1 MQRVIT
7 PSLYAVFFIY
17 AGIAPERP
25 TGVDLNLPVRLGLSP
40 EAAPAGE
47 WRFGGTLAEG
57 ERCELRGT
65 LAHDTWLVR
74 LTLSLEGEHPPQAWE
89 RLHRRLREL
98 LSDAWEQPD
107 QPRPWG
113 LTLLYHALLPA
124 EEMPDWTA
132 EVLKALSVAGPA
144 SERALPSPEATP
156 FGWLVVLNEQE
167 ADWGD
172 GLSLWQRNLLL
183 LTPLPRE
190 GAVKKHFLSPLVQ
203 GLGRIELYLQKAKYH
218 ARQQEKLGQN
228 LMQLTQWLQEE
239 IALAARTGDFA
250 QLHREQRELEDI
262 ARQFLQFQVYRSYAH
277 TLLNSLRV
285 NLQGFEEHLAHVKL
299 NTPSYE
305 REKGLLHR
313 AVGQAESNL
322 HYVQVVSE
330 GAYLFQD
337 IQRGVEANRLQ
348 RASFL
353 MSTTAVI
360 LAGVTIFNSFLDIW
374 TLSLEGSP
382 YLLPPAWVRI
392 PLGLL
397 AGVSLPL
404 AAYGVIERRKWMAIS
419 WSLLALLVF
428 GLAVLSTIWMN

>member
-17 AGIAPERP
+17 AGIAPDRP
-25 TGVDLNLPVRLGLSP
+25 PSVDLNLPARLGLSP
-40 EAAPAGE
+40 EAAPSGE
-47 WRFGGTLAEG
+47 WRFSGALAEG

-65 LAHDTWLVR
+65 LAHDVWLVR
-74 LTLSLEGEHPPQAWE
+74 ITLSLEGEHPPQVWE
-89 RLHRRLREL
+89 RLYLRLRDL
-98 LSDAWEQPD
+98 LSGAWEQPE

-124 EEMPDWTA
+124 EETPNLTA
-132 EVLKALSVAGPA
+132 EVLQALSVAGSS
-144 SERALPSPEATP
+144 SERALHPPEATP
-156 FGWLVVLNEQE
+156 FGWLVLLSEQE
-167 ADWGD
+167 ARWSD

-190 GAVKKHFLSPLVQ
+190 GAVKKHLLSPLVQ
-203 GLGRIELYLQKAKYH
+203 GLSRIELYLQKAKYH
-218 ARQQEKLGQN
+218 ARQQERLAQN
-228 LMQLTQWLQEE
+228 LMQLTQRLQEE

-262 ARQFLQFQVYRSYAH
+262 ARQFLQFQVHRSYTH
-277 TLLNSLRV
+277 TLLNSIRI
-285 NLQGFEEHLAHVKL
+285 NAQGFEEHLARVKL
-299 NTPSYE
+299 SIPSYE
-305 REKGLLHR
+305 REKALLLR
-313 AVGQAESNL
+313 AIEQAESNL
-322 HYVQVVSE
+322 HYVEVVSE

-337 IQRGVEANRLQ
+337 IQRSVEANRLQ

-353 MSTTAVI
+353 MSATAVI

-374 TLSLEGSP
+374 ALCLEGSP
-382 YLLPPAWVRI
+382 HLIPPAWVRI

-404 AAYGVIERRKWMAIS
+404 AAYGVIERRKRMAIY

-428 GLAVLSTIWMN
+428 VLAVLSTIWVN